1 MMVKIRFGLF
11 IPKPNCLILHFPK
24 NLEAMFSR
32 NLIYLGV
39 ETKKE
44 SKHIYA
50 YVTILES
57 ANIYFHRHQNGFIS
71 KIKYIRHQ

>member
-11 IPKPNCLILHFPK
+11 ILKPKPNCLILHFPK

-50 YVTILES
+50 GCDDFRISVYFYLNFTIILPCL
-57 ANIYFHRHQNGFIS
+57 
-71 KIKYIRHQ
+71 